1 MKSGRTGPRD
11 TWSDRHRG
19 GGTVTAAGA
28 TTLVWGV
35 HGAEHAAT
43 AGVGTV
49 VVVDVLSF
57 STTVTVAADLGV
69 EVLPHAWTS
78 SAAAHALSHGATLA
92 RGRHQAGPGEVSL
105 SPVSLR
111 LASGLHRL
119 VLPSPNGSTI
129 CAALDE
135 EEVAVAVGC
144 LRNAR
149 AAGRWL
155 AAAEEPGAVVA
166 AGERWADGGLRPA
179 LEDLL
184 GAGAVLAAAAAAGAV
199 LDADARAAVA
209 AYDEARDD
217 LDARVRGCASGLE
230 LSATGFGADVE
241 VALELDASG
250 LVPTLDD
257 GAFVTA

>member
-1 MKSGRTGPRD
+1 M
-11 TWSDRHRG
+11 
-19 GGTVTAAGA
+19 AATHL

-35 HGAEHAAT
+35 GGAEHAAA
-43 AGVGTV
+43 AGVGTA

-135 EEVAVAVGC
+135 EEVEVAVGC
-144 LRNAR
+144 LRNAT

-155 AAAEEPGAVVA
+155 AAADVPGVVVA
-166 AGERWADGGLRPA
+166 AGERWTDGGLRPA

-184 GAGAVLAAAAAAGAV
+184 GAGAVLAAAADAGAV

-209 AYDEARDD
+209 AYDEARSD
-217 LDARVRGCASGLE
+217 LGDRVRACPSGVE
-230 LSATGFGADVE
+230 LSGTGFAADVE
-241 VALELDASG
+241 VALELDASPR
-250 LVPTLDD
+250 VPVLDD
-257 GAFVTA
+257 GVFAAP

>member
-1 MKSGRTGPRD
+1 MTRSGRT
-11 TWSDRHRG
+11 
-19 GGTVTAAGA
+19 
-28 TTLVWGV
+28 TLAWGV
-35 HGAEHAAT
+35 GGAAHAAA
-43 AGVGTV
+43 AGVGTA

-78 SAAAHALSHGATLA
+78 SAAAYALAHGATLA

-111 LASGLHRL
+111 LAAGLHRL

-129 CAALDE
+129 CAALAE
-135 EEVAVAVGC
+135 EEVEVAVGC
-144 LRNAR
+144 LRNAA

-155 AAAEEPGAVVA
+155 AASGGPAVVVA
-166 AGERWADGGLRPA
+166 AGERWADGSLRPA

-184 GAGAVLAAAAAAGAV
+184 GAGAVLVAAAAAGAV

-217 LDARVRGCASGLE
+217 LAARVRGCASGLE
-230 LSATGFGADVE
+230 LSGSGFGADVE
-241 VALELDASG
+241 VALELDASPH
-250 LVPTLDD
+250 VPVLEAE
-257 GAFVTA
+257 GFLPA

>member
-1 MKSGRTGPRD
+1 MAEAVSGA
-11 TWSDRHRG
+11 
-19 GGTVTAAGA
+19 GTTTLAWGLAGA
-28 TTLVWGV
+28 D
-35 HGAEHAAT
+35 HAAAADVRT
-43 AGVGTV
+43 A

-78 SAAAHALSHGATLA
+78 SAAAYALAHGATLA

-111 LASGLHRL
+111 LAAGLHRL

-135 EEVAVAVGC
+135 QEVDVAVAC
-144 LRNAR
+144 LRNAT

-155 AAAEEPGAVVA
+155 AARSGPSVVVA

-184 GAGAVLAAAAAAGAV
+184 GAGAVLAAAAAAGAD

-209 AYDEARDD
+209 AYDEARGD
-217 LDARVRGCASGLE
+217 LADRVRGCASGLE
-230 LSATGFGADVE
+230 LSGTGFGADVE
-241 VALELDASG
+241 VALELDASD
-250 LVPTLDD
+250 LVPVLDE
-257 GAFVTA
+257 GSFVAG